1 MDATDFKKQFLPYHR
16 KLYRTAFLL
25 MKNVQDAEDIVQEA
39 YLKLWKKRNE
49 LPDDIVSMEAYCVT
63 LTKNLCYD
71 ALRLVQPEIED
82 ERPPEELPLVAKS
95 NPAQDT
101 ERRDEAKH
109 VMRFIQQLPEQQ
121 RQVMLMRDV
130 DDRPMEEIAQ
140 KTGLSATNIRVMLSR
155 ARKRIREQFKEV
167 MKYERI

>member
-1 MDATDFKKQFLPYHR
+1 MDATDFKKQLLPYHR

-25 MKNVQDAEDIVQEA
+25 MKNAQDAEEMVQEA

-49 LPDDIVSMEAYCVT
+49 LPGDIVCMEAYCVT

-71 ALRLVQPEIED
+71 TLRLAQPEED
-82 ERPPEELPLVAKS
+82 ERPPEELPLVARS
-95 NPAQDT
+95 NPAQET

-109 VMRFIQQLPEQQ
+109 VMRFILQLPEQQ

-140 KTGLSATNIRVMLSR
+140 KTGLSAANIRVMLSR